1 MLPIKIS
8 SQILSFT
15 KNKLLA
21 NFGHGILQINHQSI
35 LSLYKTQK
43 SYQINY
49 QNLQKNEITMSFGTC
64 ESKLDPSVWDVSDCI
79 THFI

>member
-8 SQILSFT
+8 PQILSFT
-15 KNKLLA
+15 KKLLT
-21 NFGHGILQINHQSI
+21 NFGHGILQSNHQSI

-49 QNLQKNEITMSFGTC
+49 QYLHKNEITMSFGTC
-64 ESKLDPSVWDVSDCI
+64 ESKLYPSVWVVSDCI